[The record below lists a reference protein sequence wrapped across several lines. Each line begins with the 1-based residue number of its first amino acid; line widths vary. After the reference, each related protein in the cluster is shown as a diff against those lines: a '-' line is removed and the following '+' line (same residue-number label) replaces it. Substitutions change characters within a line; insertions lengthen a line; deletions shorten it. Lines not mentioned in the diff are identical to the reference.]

1 MLVAAAALLSSCA
14 SATGSTL
21 RRGPAPQPTPVP
33 SSFAPTTVTLITHDS
48 FALTKSLLT
57 DFTARTGITITLV
70 SDGDAGEVVNKAALT
85 AGNPEGDV
93 LFGVDNTLLS
103 RALDAGVFDPYV
115 SPAAAAVPCGAQG
128 RDGGRRH
135 PGRLRRRLHQPRRRV
150 VREARSL
157 ARPTTLD
164 DLTKPAYKD
173 LLVVENAATSSPGL
187 AFLLATVAR
196 YGEDGYQGY
205 WSGLRANGVKVVNGW
220 TEAYEDTFSAG
231 GKGDRPIVV
240 SYASSPP
247 AEIVYAADPKPTK
260 PSTSVMTDGC
270 FRQVEYAGVLKGT
283 KNPQAARAVVDFLLS
298 PEVQADVPLSMF
310 VDPAVPGTPLPKVF
324 TDFAAVP
331 TRPADARP
339 RAHRQEPQRLDRR
352 VGPGDVALTVLDP
365 PRAPSRARRA
375 GGGARSCAGPAAVG
389 VVVRG
394 APRRVRRRLLRLAA
408 RSPCC
413 TVGSRPRVSTC
424 CARRA
429 PGGSSASPPC
439 RRC

>member
-1 MLVAAAALLSSCA
+1 MPRTSSQLHPRARRHASVAVLVAAAALLSSCA
-14 SATGSTL
+14 SATGSSSDAAT
-21 RRGPAPQPTPVP
+21 APQPSTVP

-57 DFTARTGITITLV
+57 DFTARTGITIALV
-70 SDGDAGEVVNKAALT
+70 STGDAGEVVNKAALT

-103 RALDAGVFDPYV
+103 RALEARVFDPYV
-115 SPAAAAVPCGAQG
+115 SPAAASVPSALKASTQDAVTPVDYGDVCVNVDDAWFAQ
-128 RDGGRRH
+128 H
-135 PGRLRRRLHQPRRRV
+135 
-150 VREARSL
+150 SL
-157 ARPTTLD
+157 AKPTTLD
-164 DLTKPAYKD
+164 DLTKPEYKD

-187 AFLLATVAR
+187 AFLLATVSR

-205 WSGLRANGVKVVNGW
+205 WSALRANGVKVVNGW

-247 AEIVYAADPKPTK
+247 AEIVYAANPKPTK

-283 KNPQAARAVVDFLLS
+283 KNPLAARAVIDFLLS
-298 PEVQADVPLSMF
+298 PAVQADVPLSMF

-331 TRPADARP
+331 SDP
-339 RAHRQEPQRLDRR
+339 
-352 VGPGDVALTVLDP
+352 LTLDP
-365 PRAPSRARRA
+365 ALIDKN
-375 GGGARSCAGPAAVG
+375 RSTWIDTWDQVT
-389 VVVRG
+389 
-394 APRRVRRRLLRLAA
+394 LR
-408 RSPCC
+408 
-413 TVGSRPRVSTC
+413 
-424 CARRA
+424 
-429 PGGSSASPPC
+429 
-439 RRC
+439 